1 MTQNAT
7 FDKNS
12 NSLLPINA
20 KTPIGQPFLVLT
32 QVDSTNIYAIDKV
45 QANLAAHGAAFFAYH
60 QTKGRGQMGKQ
71 WKDHSGSNILLSVVI
86 NTQFLLISQQFAI
99 SIMTALACYDFFYQY
114 AGEETR
120 IKWPND
126 LFWRDRKAGGI
137 LIENHIKGSI
147 WQYSVLGMGIN
158 INQTSFDTQIN
169 NAVSLRQITGKKF
182 DPVELAKQLCQ
193 SLENRLQELENE
205 GMQVQLEAYNRI
217 LYKRGE
223 RVSLKKDNI
232 LFQPIIKEVRANG
245 QLVVDNGIEET
256 YNTGQLVWMIPS

>member
-1 MTQNAT
+1 MSAT
-7 FDKNS
+7 FVKNS

-20 KTPIGQPFLVLT
+20 KTPIGHPFLVLA

-45 QANLAAHGAAFFAYH
+45 QANLAAHGAAFFAHH
-60 QTKGRGQMGKQ
+60 QAKGKGQMGKQ
-71 WKDHSGSNILLSVVI
+71 WKDDSGSNILLTVVI

-99 SIMTALACYDFFYQY
+99 SIMTALACYDFFSQY
-114 AGEETR
+114 AGEETK

-126 LFWRDRKAGGI
+126 LYWRDRKAGGI
-137 LIENHIKGSI
+137 LIENQLKGSI

-158 INQTSFDTQIN
+158 INQTVFDSQIN
-169 NAVSLRQITGKKF
+169 NPVSLKQITGKSF
-182 DPVELAKQLCQ
+182 DPVALAKELCQ
-193 SLENRLQELENE
+193 SLEKRFQELENG
-205 GMQVQLEAYNRI
+205 GMQAQLEAYNQI

-245 QLVVDNGIEET
+245 RLVVDNGLEED
-256 YNTGQLVWMIPS
+256 YDLGQLVWVIPS

>member
-1 MTQNAT
+1 MSAT
-7 FDKNS
+7 FVKNS

-20 KTPIGQPFLVLT
+20 KTPIGHPFLVLA

-60 QTKGRGQMGKQ
+60 QTKGKGQMGKQ
-71 WKDHSGSNILLSVVI
+71 WKDDSGSNILLTVVI

-99 SIMTALACYDFFYQY
+99 SIMTALACYDFFSQY
-114 AGEETR
+114 AGEETK

-126 LFWRDRKAGGI
+126 LYWRDRKAGGI
-137 LIENHIKGSI
+137 LIENHLKGSI

-158 INQTSFDTQIN
+158 INQTVFDSQIN
-169 NAVSLRQITGKKF
+169 NPVSLKQITGKSF
-182 DPVELAKQLCQ
+182 DPVALAKELCQ
-193 SLENRLQELENE
+193 SLEKRFQELENG
-205 GMQVQLEAYNRI
+205 GMQAQLEAYNQI
-217 LYKRGE
+217 LYKKGE

-245 QLVVDNGIEET
+245 RLVVDNGIEED
-256 YNTGQLVWMIPS
+256 YAFGQLVWVIPS